1 MADLT
6 REEQFL
12 SGIAEGSTVELK
24 PITRREQYLAKI
36 AGQDVEVP
44 DPITREEML
53 LKRIADGGGGGGG
66 YGAVVRTYTG
76 TIASIVSANNI
87 DSAGLASAFLSNG
100 ATSYLEFDYQEYTGL
115 KIYLQYAVESGRDRR
130 LYYVGNY
137 DSGVYFEVMYL
148 PSSTEAYAYINGA
161 EGVKI
166 PDETPCTLTIID
178 HPLSSS
184 ITAEAL
190 SVTANS
196 EYDAPLGKLY
206 NHVSVEV
213 PQNGATINV
222 LGPFDVGDVI
232 NAAAISALRMASSGH
247 TKATC
252 LVKAADYY
260 YRVYADFDTTPFE
273 GTVVCWYMDRT
284 NNLLIKKNIV
294 YSDQRV
300 TVNELGSPFEVI
312 RIAGIQA

>member
-1 MADLT
+1 MDMDI
-6 REEQFL
+6 E
-12 SGIAEGSTVELK
+12 K
-24 PITRREQYLAKI
+24 LA
-36 AGQDVEVP
+36 
-44 DPITREEML
+44 L
-53 LKRIADGGGGGGG
+53 LKAMGGSGSGGGGGS
-66 YGAVVRTYTG
+66 GAVVRTYTG
-76 TIASIVSANNI
+76 KLASIISANSI
-87 DSAGLASAFLSNG
+87 DIAGLASAFLSNE
-100 ATSYLEFDYQEYTGL
+100 ATSYLEFDYQEYTGI
-115 KIYLQYAVESGRDRR
+115 KIYLQFAVASGRDKR

-137 DSGVYFEVMYL
+137 DVGVYFEIMYL
-148 PSSTEAYAYINGA
+148 PASPTNAYAYINGA

-166 PDETPCTLTIID
+166 PDETTCTLTIID
-178 HPLSSS
+178 HPLSYS

-196 EYDAPLGKLY
+196 EYDAQLGKLY

-213 PQNGATINV
+213 PQQGATIAV
-222 LGPFDVGDVI
+222 LGPFDVGDTLT
-232 NAAAISALRMASSGH
+232 AAALTALRPVSSGH

-260 YRVYADFDTTPFE
+260 YRVYADLDSTAFE

-294 YSDQRV
+294 YSDQKV

-312 RIAGIQA
+312 RIANIQA